1 MTEGETTLQIILG
14 PKIPISTK
22 FFNSK
27 ILIMN
32 DQNLNLIVQGALYAL
47 VLFSIVT
54 WVLIFA
60 KGFQHWRVAR
70 RDRVFSSKFWS
81 ATSLDAATALS
92 GDASP
97 KARLASVGFDALHV
111 TDGGNATSDLE
122 HSWDRQE
129 LLERHLRQQIQKEY
143 QSLESG
149 LAVLA
154 SIGSTAPFVGLFG
167 TVFGIIHALSAIG
180 KNASASIDVVAGPIG
195 EALIAT
201 GVGIAVAV
209 PAVLA
214 YNFYVRR
221 LKVTAAELDNYATDF
236 VNLAQKNGFR
246 VVKSAKRT
254 TEYKKDT
261 GIPTQEGA
269 FA

>member
-1 MTEGETTLQIILG
+1 MTSHYLE
-14 PKIPISTK
+14 
-22 FFNSK
+22 
-27 ILIMN
+27 
-32 DQNLNLIVQGALYAL
+32 LIVEGALYAL
-47 VLFSIVT
+47 VLFSVIT
-54 WVLIFA
+54 WVLIIA
-60 KGFQHWRVAR
+60 KGMQHWRLAK
-70 RDRVFSSKFWS
+70 RDKTFGKAFWS
-81 ATSLDAATALS
+81 ASSLDAATSLAS
-92 GDASP
+92 GASP
-97 KARLASVGFDALHV
+97 KARLAEVGFEALYVSDA
-111 TDGGNATSDLE
+111 DASSDLE

-129 LLERHLRQQIQKEY
+129 LLERYLRQQIQKEY

-167 TVFGIIHALSAIG
+167 TVFGIIQALSAIG
-180 KNASASIDVVAGPIG
+180 KSGSASIDVVAGPIG

-236 VNLAQKNGFR
+236 VNLAQKNNFR
-246 VVKSAKRT
+246 VAKAAGKSQPAR
-254 TEYKKDT
+254 
-261 GIPTQEGA
+261 GA
-269 FA
+269 APAAVPAGAYA

>member
-1 MTEGETTLQIILG
+1 M
-14 PKIPISTK
+14 STYY
-22 FFNSK
+22 
-27 ILIMN
+27 LE
-32 DQNLNLIVQGALYAL
+32 LIVQSALYAL
-47 VLFSIVT
+47 ILFSVVT
-54 WVLIFA
+54 WVLILA
-60 KGFQHWRVAR
+60 KGVQHWRVAKR
-70 RDRVFSSKFWS
+70 NKQFTKGFWS
-81 ATSLDAATALS
+81 ANSLDAATGLAD
-92 GDASP
+92 DASP
-97 KARLASVGFDALHV
+97 KARLASAGFEALYVSEHDAAGH
-111 TDGGNATSDLE
+111 DLE

-167 TVFGIIHALSAIG
+167 TVFGIIHALGAIG
-180 KNASASIDVVAGPIG
+180 KSGNASIDVVAGPIG

-214 YNFYVRR
+214 FNFYVRR
-221 LKVTAAELDNYATDF
+221 LKVTAAELDDYATDF

-246 VVKSAKRT
+246 VTKPAART
-254 TEYKKDT
+254 
-261 GIPTQEGA
+261 PAQPVAVGA
-269 FA
+269 RAVGGLA

>member
-1 MTEGETTLQIILG
+1 M
-14 PKIPISTK
+14 STYY
-22 FFNSK
+22 
-27 ILIMN
+27 LE
-32 DQNLNLIVQGALYAL
+32 LIVQGALYAL
-47 VLFSIVT
+47 VLFSVIT
-54 WVLIFA
+54 WVLILA
-60 KGFQHWRVAR
+60 KGVQHWRVSK
-70 RDRVFSSKFWS
+70 RDKQFTRQFWS
-81 ATSLDAATALS
+81 ASTLDAATALAS
-92 GDASP
+92 DAGP
-97 KARLASVGFDALHV
+97 KSRLAKVGFEALYVNESTDA
-111 TDGGNATSDLE
+111 ADLE

-143 QSLESG
+143 QGLESG

-167 TVFGIIHALSAIG
+167 TVFGIIHALGAIG
-180 KNASASIDVVAGPIG
+180 KSGSASIDVVAGPIG

-221 LKVTAAELDNYATDF
+221 LKVHAAELDNYATDF

-246 VVKSAKRT
+246 VVKAPVKGTAQVVRPSEA
-254 TEYKKDT
+254 
-261 GIPTQEGA
+261 PQGA

>member
-1 MTEGETTLQIILG
+1 MT
-14 PKIPISTK
+14 
-22 FFNSK
+22 
-27 ILIMN
+27 
-32 DQNLNLIVQGALYAL
+32 DQNLNLIVQFALYGL
-47 VLFSIVT
+47 VVFSIVT

-60 KGFQHWRVAR
+60 KGFQHWKLAR
-70 RDRVFSSKFWS
+70 QDSAFTKKFWS
-81 ATSLDAATALS
+81 ASSLDAAAALA
-92 GDASP
+92 GGAGP
-97 KARLASVGFDALHV
+97 KARLAEAGFDALQI
-111 TDGGNATSDLE
+111 TEAGGTSAGHDLE

-180 KNASASIDVVAGPIG
+180 KSASASIDVVAGPIG
-195 EALIAT
+195 EALVAT

-236 VNLAQKNGFR
+236 VNLAQKNSFR
-246 VVKSAKRT
+246 VARAAKQQNSGKPIT
-254 TEYKKDT
+254 VAPAVAANK
-261 GIPTQEGA
+261 GA
-269 FA
+269 YA

>member
-1 MTEGETTLQIILG
+1 MSSQYL
-14 PKIPISTK
+14 K
-22 FFNSK
+22 
-27 ILIMN
+27 
-32 DQNLNLIVQGALYAL
+32 LIVEGALYGL
-47 VLFSIVT
+47 VFFSIVT
-54 WVLIFA
+54 WVLIVA
-60 KGFQHWRVAR
+60 KGVQHWRV
-70 RDRVFSSKFWS
+70 SKQDKQFTKQFWT
-81 ATSLDAATALS
+81 ANSLDAATALAS
-92 GDASP
+92 DASP
-97 KARLASVGFDALHV
+97 KSRLATAGFDALRSSELAGA
-111 TDGGNATSDLE
+111 DADLE

-167 TVFGIIHALSAIG
+167 TVFGIIQALGAIG
-180 KNASASIDVVAGPIG
+180 KSGSASIEVVAGPIG

-201 GVGIAVAV
+201 GIGIAVAV

-214 YNFYVRR
+214 FNFYVRR

-246 VVKSAKRT
+246 VGKAPVRT
-254 TEYKKDT
+254 ASQ
-261 GIPTQEGA
+261 PVHAGA
-269 FA
+269 TPVGEFA

>member
-1 MTEGETTLQIILG
+1 
-14 PKIPISTK
+14 
-22 FFNSK
+22 
-27 ILIMN
+27 MN
-32 DQNLNLIVQGALYAL
+32 DFTLNLIVQSALYAL
-47 VLFSIVT
+47 VLFSVT
-54 WVLIFA
+54 TWILIFA

-70 RDRVFSSKFWS
+70 RDRQFSGKFWS
-81 ATSLDAATALS
+81 ASSLDAASNL
-92 GDASP
+92 GGIDSP
-97 KARLASVGFDALHV
+97 KGRLAVAGFDALQ
-111 TDGGNATSDLE
+111 TGGDDTASDLE
-122 HSWDRQE
+122 HSWDRKE

-143 QSLESG
+143 QALESG

-167 TVFGIIHALSAIG
+167 TVFGIIHALAAIG
-180 KNASASIDVVAGPIG
+180 KSASASIDVVAGPIG

-246 VVKSAKRT
+246 VHRQPVREQAS
-254 TEYKKDT
+254 KDK
-261 GIPTQEGA
+261 GVGA
-269 FA
+269 PLQGALA

>member
-1 MTEGETTLQIILG
+1 MSSYYL
-14 PKIPISTK
+14 
-22 FFNSK
+22 
-27 ILIMN
+27 
-32 DQNLNLIVQGALYAL
+32 DLIVQGALYAL
-47 VLFSIVT
+47 VLFSVVT
-54 WVLIFA
+54 WVLILA
-60 KGFQHWRVAR
+60 KGVQHYRLGK
-70 RDRVFSSKFWS
+70 RDKQFTKQFWS
-81 ATSLDAATALS
+81 ASTLDAASALASDASPKSRLASIGFEALHVSES
-92 GDASP
+92 GDAS
-97 KARLASVGFDALHV
+97 
-111 TDGGNATSDLE
+111 SDLE

-167 TVFGIIHALSAIG
+167 TVFGIIHALGAIG
-180 KNASASIDVVAGPIG
+180 KSGSASIDVVAGPIG

-214 YNFYVRR
+214 FNFYVRR

-246 VVKSAKRT
+246 VTRPASRT
-254 TEYKKDT
+254 T
-261 GIPTQEGA
+261 PQAVRPVQQGA
-269 FA
+269 YA

>member
-1 MTEGETTLQIILG
+1 MSDLY
-14 PKIPISTK
+14 
-22 FFNSK
+22 
-27 ILIMN
+27 
-32 DQNLNLIVQGALYAL
+32 LNVIVQGALVAL

-54 WVLIFA
+54 WILIFA
-60 KGFQHWRVAR
+60 KGFQHWRLSR
-70 RDRVFSSKFWS
+70 RDRRFSKQFWS
-81 ATSLDAATALS
+81 ASSLDAATALTD
-92 GDASP
+92 GASP
-97 KARLASVGFDALHV
+97 KSRLASVGFDALYA
-111 TDGGNATSDLE
+111 TAGGDANASRHDLE

-180 KNASASIDVVAGPIG
+180 KSASASIDVVAGPIG
-195 EALIAT
+195 EALVAT

-246 VVKSAKRT
+246 VIRNTPRVAHKKESENAASA
-254 TEYKKDT
+254 
-261 GIPTQEGA
+261 GL